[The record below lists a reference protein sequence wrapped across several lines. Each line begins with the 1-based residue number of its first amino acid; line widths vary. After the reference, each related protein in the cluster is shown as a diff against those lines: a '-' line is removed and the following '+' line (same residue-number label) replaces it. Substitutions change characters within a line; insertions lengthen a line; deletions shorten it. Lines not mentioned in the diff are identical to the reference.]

1 MRVHRSGSP
10 LSFALIPGAPRPGRA
25 ELGAG
30 GRGAAARGPGAA
42 DRVPPP
48 AAYLV
53 QAVRAAGKCDEVFKG
68 FSNCLLKLGESVA
81 NYPQGLDD
89 KTNIKT
95 MCT

>member
-1 MRVHRSGSP
+1 M
-10 LSFALIPGAPRPGRA
+10 GAR
-25 ELGAG
+25 AG
-30 GRGAAARGPGAA
+30 GGAAERDLGSA
-42 DRVPPP
+42 DQYPLLP

>member
-1 MRVHRSGSP
+1 MQVVHSGTH
-10 LSFALIPGAPRPGRA
+10 LSLAFNSGA
-25 ELGAG
+25 ELGARAG
-30 GRGAAARGPGAA
+30 GGAVERDLGSA
-42 DRVPPP
+42 DQYPLLP